1 MASFPKKIGELCTP
15 ALVYFVISVIAL
27 LISILQNLGNN
38 KKYSLGNFSCRV
50 PSTIMV
56 FILKVIYILFWT
68 WVLNLIC
75 KSGHKEISWFLVLL
89 PFILLFVIMGV
100 MMMKN

>member
-1 MASFPKKIGELCTP
+1 MAPFPKKLGQLCTP

-38 KKYSLGNFSCRV
+38 KKYTLGNFSCKV

-75 KSGHKEISWFLVLL
+75 QSGHKEISWFLVLL
-89 PFILLFVIMGV
+89 PFILMFVLMGA
-100 MMMKN
+100 MMLKK